1 MEQQDLWDMSIIS
14 NSEIVRYELL
24 KENEREV
31 IIQISAYNDIFVLNR
46 AEFNCFR
53 AYLPKGF
60 IYGRPKH
67 K

>member
-1 MEQQDLWDMSIIS
+1 MGQQ
-14 NSEIVRYELL
+14 EIVRYELI
-24 KENEREV
+24 KENEREA
-31 IIQISAYNDIFVLNR
+31 IIRIPAYNDIFVLNR

-67 K
+67 KEDDKQF